1 MSATAVSQRLTPP
14 GPRGGLMDGVTAGL
28 RQNPLRCLEQMVRQ
42 YGPSVRFHYALRHWA
57 YLFTSPEHYR
67 RILVQN
73 HQNYTKQH
81 PAYAVLAVAL
91 GNGLVTSDG
100 DEWLRNRRRIQ
111 PAFHSTAV
119 RSFGA
124 SIVRH
129 AQQMLDRWDRAESDA
144 VDLDHEM
151 MRLTLAI
158 VGETLFGVSLEG
170 HTRHVGESFSSF
182 STALAAITS
191 SPLSLLSARYPLTRP
206 SRRLHTAARRLR
218 AVVDAIIVAKRKQL
232 GQATTPDDLLG
243 FLLSEQANAGDRM
256 PLAQVRDEI
265 MTFLLAGY
273 ETSATA
279 LTWTLYL
286 IGQHAEAARRI
297 NEEIEIVL
305 GGRAPH
311 VDDIPK
317 LVNVRAAA
325 LEAMRLYPPIY
336 AFERHALADDV
347 VGGYY
352 VPAGALITL
361 CPYITHRAPEFWEAP
376 ERFLPERFCG
386 DRPYEKFSY
395 IPFSAGPRSCIGEG
409 FAMTEI
415 VLVLATVL
423 QRYQLRCRS
432 NVIVQPVPLITLRP
446 AGGMPM
452 VATRLH

>member
-1 MSATAVSQRLTPP
+1 MPVAQRLMPP
-14 GPRGGLMDGVTAGL
+14 GPRGSLMYGVTAEL
-28 RQNPLRCLEQMVRQ
+28 RRDPLRSLEQMVQR
-42 YGPSVRFHYALRHWA
+42 YGPAVRFHYALGQWA

-119 RSFGA
+119 RGFGSA
-124 SIVRH
+124 IVRH
-129 AQQMLDRWDRAESDA
+129 AWQMLERWERADSD
-144 VDLDHEM
+144 VLDIEREM
-151 MRLTLAI
+151 MRLTLGI
-158 VGETLFGVSLEG
+158 VGETLFGVSLEE
-170 HTRHVGESFSSF
+170 HTREVGESFSSF
-182 STALAAITS
+182 NTALAAITA

-206 SRRLHTAARRLR
+206 SRQLHTAARRLR
-218 AVVDAIIVAKRKQL
+218 AVVDAIIAAKGEQL
-232 GQATTPDDLLG
+232 EQASVPDDLLSV
-243 FLLSEQANAGDRM
+243 LLSQIHTGDRM
-256 PLAQVRDEI
+256 SIPQVRDEV
-265 MTFLLAGY
+265 MTFLLAGH

-279 LTWTLYL
+279 LTWTLCL
-286 IGQHAEAARRI
+286 IGQHTEAARRI

-305 GGRAPH
+305 GGRAPS
-311 VDDIPK
+311 VDDIPR

-325 LEAMRLYPPIY
+325 LEAMRLFPPIY
-336 AFERHALADDV
+336 AFERHAVADDV
-347 VGGYY
+347 VGGYD
-352 VPAGALITL
+352 VPAGASITL

-386 DRPYEKFSY
+386 DGSHDRFAY
-395 IPFSAGPRSCIGEG
+395 IPFSAGPRGCIGES

-415 VLVLATVL
+415 LLILATVL

-452 VATRLH
+452 VVTRLH